1 MEFADERHA
10 HPVKLAAVFKLE
22 FLAEAIARA
31 VNQPNS
37 FSFTPD
43 RCDRKSARNG
53 SSSDGLRVI
62 VIDVDDRG
70 CAVRQ
75 QFVEQPQLGGK
86 IGFEIRMIVEMVA
99 RDIGES
105 RRRNAQSIEPI
116 LIEPMR

>member
-1 MEFADERHA
+1 MFE
-10 HPVKLAAVFKLE
+10 LE
-22 FLAEAIARA
+22 FLAEAVART

-37 FSFTPD
+37 RSLASD

-53 SSSDGLRVI
+53 SSGDGFGVI
-62 VIDVDDRG
+62 VIDIDDRG

-86 IGFEIRMIVEMVA
+86 IGFEARMIVEVVA